1 MVLEYKLFSKL
12 GIKVMRWESAP
23 GGRKEYMFSPR
34 CDVPDELAQKIL
46 DQIPQEFRAVGEVKT
61 LPTPEKAPVQSFKCP
76 TCEFESASKVGI
88 SAHIRFKHKEKQN
101 EVPA

>member
-1 MVLEYKLFSKL
+1 MVLEYSLFSKL
-12 GIKVMRWESAP
+12 GVKVLRWESAP

-46 DQIPQEFRAVGEVKT
+46 DQIPQEFRVVGEVKAK
-61 LPTPEKAPVQSFKCP
+61 PTPETVKSFKCP
-76 TCEFESASKVGI
+76 KCEYESTSKAGI
-88 SAHIRFKHKEKQN
+88 SAHNRFKHKEIQN